1 LTRNKKVD
9 IAMPRAVSSLA
20 ARTSFTHLPIAEA
33 LMALDSDSMKFLEE
47 VKKGKPRRFAMVMKG
62 EKIVSL
68 VLFKKGS
75 LERYKKEA
83 KEEGTG
89 HFYHGVID
97 GKGQNIVFKLC
108 RADGFDEPPGKDT
121 KLRVFLKEEADLQFQ
136 PTYEIVDELPTL
148 VDADD
153 EPSIET
159 PAPPAP
165 DPALSAKLS
174 EALSKMAP
182 LIKQAVATSPDR
194 KTEILQPAADIK
206 TAIAEGRLN
215 EAKTAIVEYGAFIKA
230 ITSGGPPDD
239 APKSAPSKASSPNMA
254 PWVDARQNALDQLTT
269 VARAVAATKDPDAKG
284 AIIEL
289 QSIIKN
295 LTALP
300 DTPQK
305 IAELERYLRDDD
317 VITAAEE
324 APEGFGPIR
333 LREPLLKALA
343 TLTA

>member
-1 LTRNKKVD
+1 
-9 IAMPRAVSSLA
+9 
-20 ARTSFTHLPIAEA
+20 
-33 LMALDSDSMKFLEE
+33 MALDSDSLKYLEE

-62 EKIVSL
+62 EKIVTL

-89 HFYHGVID
+89 RFYHGVID

-136 PTYEIVDELPTL
+136 PTYQIVDELPTL
-148 VDADD
+148 ADADD
-153 EPSIET
+153 EPSPGT
-159 PAPPAP
+159 PAPSPP
-165 DPALSAKLS
+165 DPALAAKLS

-182 LIKQAVATSPDR
+182 LIKQAVAASPDR
-194 KTEILQPAADIK
+194 KTEILLPAADIK
-206 TAIAEGRLN
+206 AAIAEGRLD
-215 EAKTAIVEYGAFIKA
+215 EAKSAIIEYGAYIKT
-230 ITSGGPPDD
+230 ITSGQPPDH
-239 APKSAPSKASSPNMA
+239 APKPASSKAAAPNMTA
-254 PWVDARQNALDQLTT
+254 WIDARQNALDQLTA

-289 QSIIKN
+289 QSIVKN
-295 LTALP
+295 LTGLP

-324 APEGFGPIR
+324 APDGFGPIR

-343 TLTA
+343 TITT